1 MNKPDDTP
9 KQGEWKRQDLP
20 KHEHREMPLTALEIP
35 RGPMG
40 PESVLDEGGEVHVY
54 HDDGTFEIVGGSEE
68 SKKIWPHAKHTKHV
82 KSNNGN
88 NGNNGN
94 GGRSGKA

>member
-1 MNKPDDTP
+1 MNKPDNGP
-9 KQGEWKRQDLP
+9 KQGEWKPQDLP
-20 KHEHREMPLTALEIP
+20 KHEHSEMPLVTLETR

-40 PESVLDEGGEVHVY
+40 HEAILDDGGEVHIY

-82 KSNNGN
+82 K
-88 NGNNGN
+88 
-94 GGRSGKA
+94 RDKVEDLP